1 MPARAKRL
9 DLVPPYLFA
18 EIARIKREAIASGA
32 DVIDLGIGDPDQPT
46 PASIVEALHEASR
59 EPATHRYDETARG
72 WDNFLASAAEWYE
85 AEFGVRLDPKS
96 EFVQVIGSKEGLAHL
111 AWSFVDPGDVA
122 IVPNPGYTVYK
133 VNTLFA
139 GGEVFEAPL
148 RAENGFVMRLEDIPS
163 DVARRAK
170 LLFTCYPHNPTG
182 ATCDVGFY
190 RDVTRFCQEHDILH
204 VADLAYASV
213 AFDEYR
219 PPTALQAEGA
229 KEVTIEM
236 HSLSKSFNMTGWR
249 IGFACGSPDAVA
261 ALAAMKSNLDS
272 KAFPAIAE
280 AGAHALREGDNS
292 PTLELYRKRRDILCN
307 GLNQLGWKV
316 ERPRATF
323 YVWARVPRSD
333 MTSAEFCA
341 ELLQRAHI
349 VAIPGNGYGSEGEGF
364 VRFSLTLLGD
374 ENGERFEEVVRRIAS
389 SGLIPS
395 GAAV

>member
-139 GGEVFEAPL
+139 G
-148 RAENGFVMRLEDIPS
+148 
-163 DVARRAK
+163 ARSSK
-170 LLFTCYPHNPTG
+170 
-182 ATCDVGFY
+182 
-190 RDVTRFCQEHDILH
+190 
-204 VADLAYASV
+204 
-213 AFDEYR
+213 R
-219 PPTALQAEGA
+219 P
-229 KEVTIEM
+229 
-236 HSLSKSFNMTGWR
+236 
-249 IGFACGSPDAVA
+249 CG
-261 ALAAMKSNLDS
+261 
-272 KAFPAIAE
+272 
-280 AGAHALREGDNS
+280 
-292 PTLELYRKRRDILCN
+292 
-307 GLNQLGWKV
+307 
-316 ERPRATF
+316 PRT
-323 YVWARVPRSD
+323 V
-333 MTSAEFCA
+333 
-341 ELLQRAHI
+341 L
-349 VAIPGNGYGSEGEGF
+349 
-364 VRFSLTLLGD
+364 
-374 ENGERFEEVVRRIAS
+374 
-389 SGLIPS
+389 
-395 GAAV
+395 